1 MLTTTENR
9 TAKPR
14 RPTPARPASRP
25 SGFSA
30 MEKTVLAALAMLPLS
45 GILLLTN
52 GLDGLA
58 TRWL

>member
-1 MLTTTENR
+1 MLTTTEDR
-9 TAKPR
+9 TTKPH
-14 RPTPARPASRP
+14 RPTPARPS
-25 SGFSA
+25 SFSA